1 MKRRKK
7 SLDSGTECLVVP
19 FSSDSQTR
27 RGEHEPS
34 APRNLPKG
42 SHSGTWAHGRPLW
55 WPVVLLRGSWS
66 LFFPSTEKVDC
77 CRREGRRISFISQGV
92 SGSGVVTSGMEHL
105 IVASNLCTSY
115 RSAVCTLSGG
125 GCQPAF

>member
-1 MKRRKK
+1 M
-7 SLDSGTECLVVP
+7 DSGTECLVVP

-27 RGEHEPS
+27 RGELEPS

-42 SHSGTWAHGRPLW
+42 SHGGTWAHGRPLW

-66 LFFPSTEKVDC
+66 ILFPSTEKVDC
-77 CRREGRRISFISQGV
+77 CRREGHRISFISQGV

-105 IVASNLCTSY
+105 IVASNVHTSY
-115 RSAVCTLSGG
+115 PSAICSLSGG
-125 GCQPAF
+125 GCHPAF